1 MATNKRKPV
10 RQAQG
15 GPKRARRYGR
25 VSTSEQN
32 ETGAVSIPDQDTI
45 TAAHCER
52 RGWLDGGFAFD
63 EETGTDND
71 RKHWQELM
79 ADCRAGEVDVI
90 VCAKL
95 DRFSRSAREGLN
107 QIHELKQVGVDV
119 VVCDIELDTTTPN
132 GKAMQAMLLVW
143 AQLERDTIID
153 RMARGAHAKARDGR
167 WPSSPQGAPFGL
179 RVEGAKREARLV
191 LHEQESETIRTA
203 ARLILDEGR
212 TLAETC
218 ALLNSLGMLPR
229 GGLRKLDGQTVPI
242 PAMWGMHLLRRHLT
256 RPALVG
262 EVYWGTGRTST
273 GNYGGV
279 QIRDVPAV
287 LTRERW
293 EALREA
299 ITVHGPAPE
308 YGMAY
313 PLSGRVVSL
322 CGKRYNG
329 IYRSDRDLRSYKCQ
343 GKRGEHGIP
352 ACGCPWY
359 DADPLE
365 ARVWGVVCELLG
377 DAGRLTQLAREYL
390 AIESGR
396 AVTQADELA
405 ALHEQIAKLEAQ
417 LSAGVTAYLRA
428 GIDPDAMAA
437 ATKGLQDE
445 MALLRRRR
453 DDIERYQ
460 SDTTAQAG
468 AMDQV
473 AKLAQRAA
481 GRLASMNGAQR
492 AEVIRLLDI
501 EVQPL
506 ETGRT
511 PALRIRGIVCDSA
524 LASDPADRDA
534 CAIEV

>member
-1 MATNKRKPV
+1 VATNKRKPV
-10 RQAQG
+10 RPVRE
-15 GPKRARRYGR
+15 GPKRAAVYVR
-25 VSTSEQN
+25 VSTEEQAQAGATSVDDQERQCRQYAESKGWRIVAVFRDEGASGTTEDRPAWN
-32 ETGAVSIPDQDTI
+32 EFM
-45 TAAHCER
+45 AA
-52 RGWLDGGFAFD
+52 A
-63 EETGTDND
+63 
-71 RKHWQELM
+71 
-79 ADCRAGEVDVI
+79 RAGEVDV
-90 VCAKL
+90 VVLTKWN
-95 DRFSRSAREGLN
+95 RFARRTRVGL
-107 QIHELKQVGVDV
+107 QITE
-119 VVCDIELDTTTPN
+119 
-132 GKAMQAMLLVW
+132 
-143 AQLERDTIID
+143 QLEELGVYTAIVEMDLDCTTSAGRYMRTQMLAFAEMQRDD
-153 RMARGAHAKARDGR
+153 LVGQMAAGAHAKARDGR

-191 LHEQESETIRTA
+191 LHEQEAETIRTA

-218 ALLNSLGMLPR
+218 TLLNSLGMLPR

-242 PAMWGMHLLRRHLT
+242 PAAWGLHLLRRHLT

-359 DADPLE
+359 DAGPLE
-365 ARVWGVVCELLG
+365 ARVWGVW
-377 DAGRLTQLAREYL
+377 
-390 AIESGR
+390 
-396 AVTQADELA
+396 
-405 ALHEQIAKLEAQ
+405 
-417 LSAGVTAYLRA
+417 SASCW
-428 GIDPDAMAA
+428 
-437 ATKGLQDE
+437 AT
-445 MALLRRRR
+445 
-453 DDIERYQ
+453 
-460 SDTTAQAG
+460 
-468 AMDQV
+468 
-473 AKLAQRAA
+473 
-481 GRLASMNGAQR
+481 
-492 AEVIRLLDI
+492 
-501 EVQPL
+501 P
-506 ETGRT
+506 TG
-511 PALRIRGIVCDSA
+511 
-524 LASDPADRDA
+524 
-534 CAIEV
+534 